1 MGTHD
6 GTARTSERR
15 VHTRAVMERGAHG
28 EGEGLLH
35 HGSSGTRWGCAQDA
49 GQPAL
54 PTHRQREEGLRLRT
68 RRRLP
73 GTGQRPTRHGQ
84 AEDHAKASWR
94 IRAGAIGGGSAAS
107 FRQIPGATTMA
118 ADKEDISRERRSSRE
133 IRRSRDWKPLDAKH
147 RLVYRAL
154 IRDKPLTQRIDHEI
168 EFFKHGD
175 TQKHMRAHNHRIFVH
190 PASHN
195 FYRKDL

>member
-1 MGTHD
+1 MSLLKNAMSLLLKRLIQKRLQPWRRSGGAAAEMGTHD

-15 VHTRAVMERGAHG
+15 VHTRAGMERGARG

-54 PTHRQREEGLRLRT
+54 PTHRQREEDLRLRT

-94 IRAGAIGGGSAAS
+94 TRAGAIGGGSAAS
-107 FRQIPGATTMA
+107 FRCRRILRITSPCVRA
-118 ADKEDISRERRSSRE
+118 AMTRSAPR
-133 IRRSRDWKPLDAKH
+133 
-147 RLVYRAL
+147 
-154 IRDKPLTQRIDHEI
+154 
-168 EFFKHGD
+168 
-175 TQKHMRAHNHRIFVH
+175 
-190 PASHN
+190 
-195 FYRKDL
+195 